1 MSGDDYPKTVGLS
14 PKFKKHNRFANITVC
29 KCIATQDSMYVFLMC
44 VHACVKVCYNLFVVS
59 TDDHNRI
66 VLNPIPGH
74 NFQGDFI
81 NGCYVDVSWK

>member
-1 MSGDDYPKTVGLS
+1 MV
-14 PKFKKHNRFANITVC
+14 
-29 KCIATQDSMYVFLMC
+29 IATQRPWDLVLNSRNTTDLQTSQSVSVYLCVCVCLC
-44 VHACVKVCYNLFVVS
+44 VHTRVCACMCYNLFALY

>member
-1 MSGDDYPKTVGLS
+1 MGLS
-14 PKFKKHNRFANITVC
+14 PEFKKHNRFANITVC
-29 KCIATQDSMYVFLMC
+29 KCILKTVC
-44 VHACVKVCYNLFVVS
+44 VHRCTLVCERACMYNLSVVYA
-59 TDDHNRI
+59 DDHNRI

>member
-1 MSGDDYPKTVGLS
+1 MGLS
-14 PKFKKHNRFANITVC
+14 SEFKKHNRFANITVC
-29 KCIATQDSMYVFLMC
+29 KCTLVVFVIC
-44 VHACVKVCYNLFVVS
+44 VHTCVYIYMCSCVCYNLFAVY

>member
-1 MSGDDYPKTVGLS
+1 MGAP
-14 PKFKKHNRFANITVC
+14 ACVC
-29 KCIATQDSMYVFLMC
+29 MRVCMCMCMYVLQL
-44 VHACVKVCYNLFVVS
+44 VLY

>member
-1 MSGDDYPKTVGLS
+1 M
-14 PKFKKHNRFANITVC
+14 
-29 KCIATQDSMYVFLMC
+29 ATQRLWDLILNSRNTTDLQTSQSVSVYIGVHVC
-44 VHACVKVCYNLFVVS
+44 VHTCMNACVNILVS

>member
-1 MSGDDYPKTVGLS
+1 
-14 PKFKKHNRFANITVC
+14 
-29 KCIATQDSMYVFLMC
+29 MC
-44 VHACVKVCYNLFVVS
+44 VCVCVCVCVRARVRARACACVCVCVRVRVRVCVCYNLFVVP